1 MEQGRDIAQPCSSS
15 CGIWAKLI
23 ASFNAPR
30 EKFMLAAALI
40 QKLEQYDRISDAERQ
55 LLEQAAVRQ
64 RAVAKGEDLVREG
77 DRPTESLFLIT
88 GFAARYNLLRK
99 GKRQI
104 TAIHVPGDFVDLH
117 SFLVK
122 KMDHGVLAV
131 TPCTL
136 GVVPHDALRAITETQ
151 PHLTRMLGLN
161 IAVDAAIHRQWIVS
175 IGRQSALE
183 HAAHLFCEMFL
194 RLQAVGLTEDYSFKL
209 PLTQAELGDTLGL
222 STVHVNRIIQELR
235 TDGLITWRGETVV
248 ITDWPRLQ
256 ELAEFDPTFLSLER
270 EPR

>member
-1 MEQGRDIAQPCSSS
+1 MP
-15 CGIWAKLI
+15 
-23 ASFNAPR
+23 
-30 EKFMLAAALI
+30 AAALI
-40 QKLEQYDRISDAERQ
+40 RKLEQYDHLSGTECQ
-55 LLEQAAVRQ
+55 LLEQATVRQ

-77 DRPTESLFLIT
+77 DRPTESLCLIT
-88 GFAARYNLLRK
+88 GFAARYNLLRN

-104 TAIHVPGDFVDLH
+104 TALHIPGDFVDLH

-131 TPCTL
+131 TACTL
-136 GVVPHDALRAITETQ
+136 GVVPHEALRTISETQ
-151 PHLTRMLGLN
+151 PHLMRLLGVN

-194 RLQAVGLTEDYSFKL
+194 RLQAVGLTDDCSFKL

-235 TDGLITWRGETVV
+235 AKGLITWRGEAVV

-256 ELAEFDPTFLSLER
+256 AVAEFDPTFLSLDS

>member
-1 MEQGRDIAQPCSSS
+1 MP
-15 CGIWAKLI
+15 
-23 ASFNAPR
+23 
-30 EKFMLAAALI
+30 AAALI
-40 QKLEQYDRISDAERQ
+40 RKLEQFDRLSDAERQ
-55 LLEQAAVRQ
+55 LLEQAVVRQ
-64 RAVAKGEDLVREG
+64 RAAAKGEDLVREG
-77 DRPTESLFLIT
+77 DRPSESLFLIT

-104 TAIHVPGDFVDLH
+104 TALHLPGDFVDLH

-122 KMDHGVLAV
+122 TMDHSVMAV
-131 TPCTL
+131 TACTL
-136 GVVPHDALRAITETQ
+136 GVVPHEALRAISETQ
-151 PHLTRMLGLN
+151 PHLTRLLGVN
-161 IAVDAAIHRQWIVS
+161 MAVDGAIHRRWIVS

-194 RLQAVGLTEDYSFKL
+194 RLQAVGLTEDDSFKL

-222 STVHVNRIIQELR
+222 STVHVNRVIQELR
-235 TDGLITWRGETVV
+235 AEGLITWRGETVV

-256 ELAEFDPTFLSLER
+256 QIAEFDPTFLSLGR

>member
-1 MEQGRDIAQPCSSS
+1 MAEPCSSS
-15 CGIWAKLI
+15 YAIWAKLI
-23 ASFNAPR
+23 ASSNAPW
-30 EKFMLAAALI
+30 EKFMSAAALI
-40 QKLEQYDRISDAERQ
+40 RKLEQFDRLSDAERQ
-55 LLEQAAVRQ
+55 LLEQAAVRH
-64 RAVAKGEDLVREG
+64 RAVAKGEDLMREG
-77 DRPTESLFLIT
+77 DRPSESLFLIT

-104 TAIHVPGDFVDLH
+104 TALHVPGDFVDLH

-122 KMDHGVLAV
+122 RMDHGVMAI

-136 GVVPHDALRAITETQ
+136 GVVPHEALRAITETQ
-151 PHLTRMLGLN
+151 PHLTRVLGVN
-161 IAVDAAIHRQWIVS
+161 IAVDAAIHRQWIVC

-183 HAAHLFCEMFL
+183 HSAHLFCEMFL

-235 TDGLITWRGETVV
+235 AEGLITWRGETVV

-256 ELAEFDPTFLSLER
+256 ELAEFDPTFLSLVS

>member
-1 MEQGRDIAQPCSSS
+1 MS
-15 CGIWAKLI
+15 
-23 ASFNAPR
+23 
-30 EKFMLAAALI
+30 AAALI
-40 QKLEQYDRISDAERQ
+40 RKLAQFDRLSDAERQ

-77 DRPTESLFLIT
+77 DRPSESLFLIT

-104 TAIHVPGDFVDLH
+104 TALHVPGDFVDLH

-122 KMDHGVLAV
+122 KMDHGVTAI
-131 TPCTL
+131 TACTV
-136 GVVPHDALRAITETQ
+136 GVVPHDALRSISETQ
-151 PHLTRMLGLN
+151 PHLTRLLGLN

-183 HAAHLFCEMFL
+183 HAAHLFCEVFL
-194 RLQAVGLTEDYSFKL
+194 RLQAVALTEDYSFKF

-222 STVHVNRIIQELR
+222 STVHVNRVIQELR
-235 TDGLITWRGETVV
+235 AEGLIAWRGETVT

-256 ELAEFDPTFLSLER
+256 HVAEFDPTFLSLES